1 MMSNTFIPHVGGVAR
16 SIETFTSEYR
26 KRGHRVL
33 VVAPM
38 FDRVPAQ
45 EHEVIRIPA
54 IQHFNGSDFSVA
66 LPIPGRLS
74 SAVQE
79 FRPDIVHS
87 HHPFLIGATALR
99 IAHSHELPLVFTHHT
114 KYEDYT
120 HYVPGNSQAMK
131 RFVIRLTTNYAN
143 LCDQVFAPSESIAG
157 LIRERGVQAPIAV
170 VPTGVSLTRF
180 SAGNGSQ
187 FRRSVG
193 IPDDAFVV
201 GHLGRLAKEKNLE
214 FLAKAVAIFIGETK
228 SARKSCF
235 LLIGQGPM
243 KVVIQEIFSQHAC
256 SDLLYTAGILDSSEV
271 ASAYRAMDV
280 FAFTSKSETQG
291 MVLTE
296 AMASDVPIVALDAP
310 GVREVVRD
318 RCNGRLLDVEGID
331 TFCSALRWI
340 ADLSAGERTSVAQ
353 EVRNTA
359 LEFSME
365 RVTDRAL
372 ALYQQVREKSLNHRS
387 KEYHSWTGAMNVI
400 GSELIRLRGIAGA
413 VGAALRNDS
422 EV

>member
-1 MMSNTFIPHVGGVAR
+1 M
-16 SIETFTSEYR
+16 
-26 KRGHRVL
+26 
-33 VVAPM
+33 
-38 FDRVPAQ
+38 
-45 EHEVIRIPA
+45 
-54 IQHFNGSDFSVA
+54 
-66 LPIPGRLS
+66 
-74 SAVQE
+74 
-79 FRPDIVHS
+79 
-87 HHPFLIGATALR
+87 
-99 IAHSHELPLVFTHHT
+99 
-114 KYEDYT
+114 
-120 HYVPGNSQAMK
+120 
-131 RFVIRLTTNYAN
+131 
-143 LCDQVFAPSESIAG
+143 
-157 LIRERGVQAPIAV
+157 
-170 VPTGVSLTRF
+170 
-180 SAGNGSQ
+180 
-187 FRRSVG
+187 
-193 IPDDAFVV
+193 DAY
-201 GHLGRLAKEKNLE
+201 
-214 FLAKAVAIFIGETK
+214 
-228 SARKSCF
+228 C
-235 LLIGQGPM
+235 
-243 KVVIQEIFSQHAC
+243 
-256 SDLLYTAGILDSSEV
+256 
-271 ASAYRAMDV
+271 AMDI
-280 FAFTSKSETQG
+280 FAFSSKSETQG